1 MGAFGDELR
10 ARRTDA
16 RMTQH
21 ELARRAGVSVRAV
34 RNIEQGK
41 VTARPETARRL
52 TEAIGPRAEPIAL
65 HIGVLGTLTVHCG
78 TERVEIGPTKQR
90 TLLGLLALQAGRVV
104 GRADIVDVLWGE
116 HPPATHV
123 NLVHTYVMRLR
134 AALGQPSRQLINR
147 VRTGYQ
153 LDPDAARLDV
163 VEFEH
168 LVASA
173 AAADPQAA
181 LDLYARALACWR
193 GPVQEGLSQ
202 HPAAV
207 ALAHRRLSAA
217 MACADIALDLG
228 RYEPITAHL
237 RELCREEPLHEGL
250 HARLMLTTAG
260 MGAQSAALEVYT
272 GIRHRL
278 VTQLGIEPGAALQD
292 AYLRIL
298 RQEVPEPQPGTVR
311 LPVPAQLPGH
321 AAGFLGRAPYLDR
334 LDGLSQ
340 TGDESTAITVITGTA
355 GVGKTALALHWARRA
370 KDRFPDGQLYVDL
383 CGYGPEQPVS
393 PADALSGFLRALGV
407 HGTHVPSELVERSA
421 RFRTLV
427 EGKRILVVLDNAGTA
442 EQVRPLLPGTS
453 SSHVL
458 ITSRDTLA
466 GLVVRD
472 GARRL
477 GLELLSMGEALAL
490 LRSLIGE
497 RVDAEPEGAE
507 ALASQCVRLP
517 LAVRLAAELSA
528 RRPAARL
535 ADLVEE
541 LSDEQRKLDALDAG
555 GDAHTALRAVFSW
568 SYQHLP
574 GPVAR
579 LFRLMGLHPGHGI
592 SVHAAAALADL
603 DLGTTRRHADM
614 LAQTHLVEHTSDGR
628 FHLHDLLRT
637 YASELVAAVDGP
649 SGARSALDRLL
660 SHYLHTASLAM
671 DKIAPYEPHRRPSV
685 APSTTPRPEFAGYDD
700 AFAWLQLERR
710 NLLATA
716 RLPDYPRHA
725 GALSGMLF
733 RYLDIGDHLDDA
745 QTLHEIALTRS
756 RQAGDTEGEAY
767 ALRGLTFGSRL
778 RGRLDDALNYG
789 NQALA
794 LAEATGRPGAIAAS
808 LNNLALVH
816 WRLGD
821 LEQAVRIYER
831 ALALGPAAPSAKA
844 RLRSNLGAA
853 LRRLGRHA
861 EALDHLRFAVATA
874 TEAGDRDMLG
884 YTLVDLAQ
892 VLLELGRHED
902 AREHNRH
909 AMQIAESTG
918 DRALAGEVCNG
929 LGEIA
934 ERAGDHAAALMHF
947 TQAVSLTGLAGDHG
961 EESRAQEGMARAL
974 ERLGGAERAETVQSH
989 TRRLGPVAD

>member
-1 MGAFGDELR
+1 
-10 ARRTDA
+10 
-16 RMTQH
+16 MTQQ
-21 ELARRAGVSVRAV
+21 ELAHRAGVSVRAV

-41 VTARPETARRL
+41 VAARPETARRL
-52 TEAIGPRAEPIAL
+52 TEAIGPRAEPVAL
-65 HIGVLGTLTVHCG
+65 QIGMLGTLTVHRG

-134 AALGQPSRQLINR
+134 GALGHPSPRLINR
-147 VRTGYQ
+147 VNTGYQ
-153 LDPDAARLDV
+153 LDPDAAQLDV
-163 VEFEH
+163 VAFEH

-173 AAADPQAA
+173 GTADPQAA
-181 LDLYARALACWR
+181 LDLYCRALACWR

-207 ALAHRRLSAA
+207 ALAHRRLAAA

-228 RYEPITAHL
+228 RYEPITGHL

-260 MGAQSAALEVYT
+260 VGAQSAALEVYT

-298 RQEVPEPQPGTVR
+298 RQEVPEPQPGTVS
-311 LPVPAQLPGH
+311 LPVPAQLPAH
-321 AAGFLGRAPYLDR
+321 AAGFLGRALYLDR
-334 LDGLSQ
+334 LDGMSQ
-340 TGDESTAITVITGTA
+340 TGGDESTAITVITGTP

-421 RFRTLV
+421 RFRTLI

-458 ITSRDTLA
+458 ITSRDTLP

-517 LAVRLAAELSA
+517 LALRLAAELSV

-614 LAQTHLVEHTSDGR
+614 LARAHLVEHTSDGR

-637 YASELVAAVDGP
+637 YASELVAVVDGP
-649 SGARSALDRLL
+649 SGARSALDRLV

-685 APSTTPRPEFAGYDD
+685 ASSATPRPEFAGYDD

-710 NLLATA
+710 NLIATA
-716 RLPDYPRHA
+716 RLPGHPRYA

-745 QTLHEIALTRS
+745 QTLHQIALTRA

-789 NQALA
+789 SQALA
-794 LAEATGRPGAIAAS
+794 LAEATGRPSAIAAS

-821 LEQAVRIYER
+821 PEEAVRIYER

-853 LRRLGRHA
+853 LHRLGRHA
-861 EALDHLRFAVATA
+861 EALEHLRFAVATA
-874 TEAGDRDMLG
+874 TEVGDRDMLG
-884 YTLVDLAQ
+884 YTFVDLAQ

-902 AREHNRH
+902 ARERNLH
-909 AMQIAESTG
+909 AMEIAESTG

-934 ERAGDHAAALMHF
+934 ERAGDHAAALRHF
-947 TQAVSLTGLAGDHG
+947 TQAVSLTGLAGDSG
-961 EESRAQEGMARAL
+961 EESRAREGMARAL
-974 ERLGGAERAETVQSH
+974 ERLGADQPVSGAAQPGTPR
-989 TRRLGPVAD
+989 